1 METPLP
7 VLCFEWACGSAGLL
21 DDITYIGQEFGT
33 CCGRTCT
40 GSSDIASMAGSCFDN
55 ALYVLFF
62 GSDCVIKFCGGNFT
76 DDGDA
81 DSCDCL
87 FGLFVLCEYIKIH
100 VWHMGNVYAE
110 QMGRRCEW
118 FFGFTSI
125 IYGVR
130 YDGAKFFC
138 RLVADVQERLGLS
151 GVIHSGNA
159 IFREIYYFLKLG
171 RRIKMGHIIDVVNV
185 SKKFGSE
192 TVVNDVSLSL
202 DKGKIYGII
211 GRNGSG
217 KTVLFKMIIG
227 FLRPSSGK
235 IFVDGLEIGKD
246 TDFAKETGIII
257 ETPGFL
263 GGLSGYKNL
272 EYLASINNKIGKA
285 EIREYM
291 GKVGLDPDNRKKVR
305 KYSLGM
311 RQRLGIAQAIMEN
324 PHILIL
330 DEPMNG
336 LDKQGVEDMRTL
348 FLNLKKQ
355 GVTILLASHN
365 REDID
370 ILCDKVYEIDDGYLH
385 CMT

>member
-1 METPLP
+1 MEQ
-7 VLCFEWACGSAGLL
+7 V
-21 DDITYIGQEFGT
+21 
-33 CCGRTCT
+33 
-40 GSSDIASMAGSCFDN
+40 
-55 ALYVLFF
+55 
-62 GSDCVIKFCGGNFT
+62 
-76 DDGDA
+76 
-81 DSCDCL
+81 
-87 FGLFVLCEYIKIH
+87 
-100 VWHMGNVYAE
+100 
-110 QMGRRCEW
+110 
-118 FFGFTSI
+118 
-125 IYGVR
+125 
-130 YDGAKFFC
+130 
-138 RLVADVQERLGLS
+138 
-151 GVIHSGNA
+151 
-159 IFREIYYFLKLG
+159 
-171 RRIKMGHIIDVVNV
+171 IDVVNV

-246 TDFAKETGIII
+246 TDFAKDTGIII

-263 GGLSGYKNL
+263 GGFSGYKNL
-272 EYLASINNKIGKA
+272 EYLASINNKIGRA

-291 GKVGLDPDNRKKVR
+291 DKVGLDPDNRKKVR

-311 RQRLGIAQAIMEN
+311 RQRLGIAQAIMEK

>member
-1 METPLP
+1 MVHL
-7 VLCFEWACGSAGLL
+7 
-21 DDITYIGQEFGT
+21 QKN
-33 CCGRTCT
+33 GRT
-40 GSSDIASMAGSCFDN
+40 
-55 ALYVLFF
+55 
-62 GSDCVIKFCGGNFT
+62 
-76 DDGDA
+76 
-81 DSCDCL
+81 
-87 FGLFVLCEYIKIH
+87 
-100 VWHMGNVYAE
+100 
-110 QMGRRCEW
+110 
-118 FFGFTSI
+118 
-125 IYGVR
+125 
-130 YDGAKFFC
+130 
-138 RLVADVQERLGLS
+138 
-151 GVIHSGNA
+151 
-159 IFREIYYFLKLG
+159 
-171 RRIKMGHIIDVVNV
+171 KMGHVIDVVNV
-185 SKKFGSE
+185 SKRFGSE

-263 GGLSGYKNL
+263 GSFSGYKNL
-272 EYLASINNKIGKA
+272 EYLAGINNKIGKI

-291 GKVGLDPDNRKKVR
+291 NKVGLDPDNRKKVR

-311 RQRLGIAQAIMEN
+311 RQRLGIAQAIMEK

-336 LDKQGVEDMRTL
+336 LDRQGVEDIRNL
-348 FLNLKKQ
+348 FLDLKNQ

-365 REDID
+365 KEDMD
-370 ILCDKVYEIDDGYLH
+370 ILCDKVYEMEDGYLH